1 MSKFDQLNQLGLYSH
16 KVMLFGLWNAL
27 ATSKRLMNMVVV
39 NLEGCAVVVYS
50 DSWDSDVWRL
60 RSFFEFL
67 SAARLTVKLEKCDFA
82 CATLT

>member
-1 MSKFDQLNQLGLYSH
+1 
-16 KVMLFGLWNAL
+16 MLFGLWNAS
-27 ATSKRLMNMVVV
+27 ATSKRLMNMVVI

-50 DSWDSDVWRL
+50 DSWDSHVWHL

-67 SAARLTVKLEKCDFA
+67 SAARLTGKLEKFDFA